1 MSKWLSNFA
10 KSVPEYSIMEVA
22 RYASAVKAED
32 MVYLNIGEPDF
43 DTPPHIREKAIEAIQ
58 NGKTHYTPDAGI
70 GELREAIARK
80 LREENGLNYSAEDIT
95 VVSGSQEGIS
105 VVSQAL
111 FEPGDEVI
119 VSDPYYPSYT
129 QNICLRGAKP
139 VFVPLRPERGFQMT
153 GEDVEKAVTA
163 KTKALVIV
171 SPNNP
176 TGGVQTLEELKA
188 IAEVAVKHD
197 LVVISDEIYEY
208 IVYDGGKH
216 HSIGSLPGML
226 ERTITQNGFSKS
238 YAMTG
243 WRIGYLATPSE
254 LTPKIQEIHRA
265 TVICPPSVSQY
276 AALAA
281 LTGPKDCV
289 RRMVEEFAKRRDF
302 VVKRLREIPNVEV
315 HPPSGAF
322 YAFPDFSAYTKDDRS
337 LALDLIRRAHVATVF
352 GSGFG
357 ERGRGH
363 LRISFAASLE
373 KLEEGLNRIE
383 DYLKKTWPDR
393 YYN

>member
-1 MSKWLSNFA
+1 MSRWLSELASN
-10 KSVPEYSIMEVA
+10 VPEYSIMEIA
-22 RYASAVKAED
+22 KYASTYRAED

-43 DTPPHIREKAIEAIQ
+43 DTPGYIREKAIEAIQ
-58 NGKTHYTPDAGI
+58 SGKTHYTPDSGI
-70 GELREAIARK
+70 VELREAIAKK
-80 LREENGLNYSAEDIT
+80 LRSENNLNYSVDDIT

-105 VVSQAL
+105 VVTQAL
-111 FEPGDEVI
+111 LNHGDEVI
-119 VSDPYYPSYT
+119 LSDPYYPSYT
-129 QNICLRGAKP
+129 QNIWLRGAKP
-139 VFVPLRPERGFQMT
+139 VFVPLRAENGFQMMA
-153 GEDVEKAVTA
+153 EDVEKAVTD
-163 KTKALVIV
+163 KTKAIVIV

-176 TGGVQTLEELKA
+176 TGGVQSLEQLKA
-188 IAEVAVKHD
+188 IAEIAIKHD
-197 LVVISDEIYEY
+197 FVVISDEIYEY
-208 IVYDGGKH
+208 IVYDGQTH

-243 WRIGYLATPSE
+243 WRIGYLATPRE

-281 LTGPKDCV
+281 ITGSQDSV
-289 RRMVEEFAKRRDF
+289 RRMVEEFSRRREF
-302 VVKRLREIPNVEV
+302 IVKRLREIPHVNVAA
-315 HPPSGAF
+315 PSGAF
-322 YAFPDFSAYTKDDRS
+322 YAFPDFSAYTNDDKA
-337 LALDLIRRAHVATVF
+337 LAKNLIKHAHVVTVH

-363 LRISFAASLE
+363 LRISFAASLS

-383 DYLKKTWPDR
+383 DYLRKNWPEKFT
-393 YYN
+393 